1 MVGIHPGDH
10 IPTRPLS
17 LCFLTRTLVTN
28 LCSSHPVQLQQWTMD
43 VMYEVSLWYRL
54 FSVALPPTLC
64 HIILLSNSMTDFQ
77 RQPILV
83 TRAER
88 QDWRGGEGERQG
100 RWDDK
105 ALGNSIPSIHTPPH
119 PLQAN
124 EWMELIVISGF
135 RSTGNNNFDSSSS
148 IFQRMCLL
156 F

>member
-1 MVGIHPGDH
+1 MVPIHSGDH
-10 IPTRPLS
+10 IPTRPLYIS
-17 LCFLTRTLVTN
+17 QPGHLYPTSTAL
-28 LCSSHPVQLQQWTMD
+28 LQQGPMD

-54 FSVALPPTLC
+54 LPPTLC
-64 HIILLSNSMTDFQ
+64 HIMLLSNSLTDFQ
-77 RQPILV
+77 RQPIFV

-88 QDWRGGEGERQG
+88 QDCGGGGGGERQG

-124 EWMELIVISGF
+124 DEWMELIVISGF